1 MEAATAA
8 AFTNESRTISGTET
22 HNRFSEP
29 DVTTSMQ
36 PTYLPFKLA
45 KQSER
50 DLDYKQA
57 EALVGQACHAPSI
70 LVGADGDL
78 VISEET
84 PSKPHRDGQ

>member
-1 MEAATAA
+1 MEVV

-57 EALVGQACHAPSI
+57 EALVGQACHAPS
-70 LVGADGDL
+70 LLHAKNTG
-78 VISEET
+78 
-84 PSKPHRDGQ
+84 R